1 MLTAWDVCYYSIFL
15 AFLVAVGL
23 VFYISYNYSALYF
36 CNYTSLLYIYDVDL
50 GLC

>member
-23 VFYISYNYSALYF
+23 VFYTSYNYSAGRS
-36 CNYTSLLYIYDVDL
+36 CISVACYIIDL